1 MRRENDERIA
11 GMTEEERMEGIQEV
25 VSTFGPDIQDLM
37 RTIRENRE
45 RRQSGSGVPPSSST
59 EKVDDA
65 VEVLPHKPVSS
76 KPEPAMSMDT
86 AVAGRKHANPDD
98 LRSRLEEGTL
108 HSTAET
114 CMMQSPS
121 LQYPSLAKKLSLR
134 ARRRLQV
141 CPQIS
146 IYAPF

>member
-45 RRQSGSGVPPSSST
+45 RRQNGSGVPTSSST

-65 VEVLPHKPVSS
+65 VEVLPHKPASS
-76 KPEPAMSMDT
+76 KPGPVMSVDT
-86 AVAGRKHANPDD
+86 AVAGRKHANADD

-114 CMMQSPS
+114 RMMQSPS
-121 LQYPSLAKKLSLR
+121 LQYPSLVKKLLLR

-141 CPQIS
+141 CRPIS
-146 IYAPF
+146 IYALP